1 MKKMFLL
8 STFFLSSL
16 LLCLSGLAQQ
26 KPNKDYD
33 STLAKKLGADE
44 RGMKMYVLAILKSG
58 TATGLTQQQRD
69 SIFAGHFKNINR
81 LAKEG
86 KLLTAGPLEDNSQN
100 YAGIYV
106 FNVSTIEGG
115 KQLVAT
121 DPAVQARVF
130 DFDMFLWY
138 GTAAMLQLP
147 EIHTHIHKYAFE

>member
-1 MKKMFLL
+1 MKKVFSSFTIFLA
-8 STFFLSSL
+8 FFLF
-16 LLCLSGLAQQ
+16 CLPGFAQQ
-26 KPNKDYD
+26 TPNKDYD

-58 TATGLTQQQRD
+58 TATGLTQPQRD

-86 KLLTAGPLEDNSQN
+86 KLLTAGPLEKNDQN
-100 YAGIYV
+100 YRGIYV
-106 FNVSTIEGG
+106 FNVRTLEEG

-121 DPAVQARVF
+121 DPAVQAKVF

-138 GTAAMLQLP
+138 GTAAFMQLP
-147 EIHTHIHKYAFE
+147 DIHTHIHKYAFE